1 MPRLIV
7 IIGATG
13 VGKTARAI
21 ELAKQHCCPVISAD
35 SRQIYR
41 DLPIGTAAP
50 TSEEQ
55 EGIPHYFVGCKD
67 LHEVYS
73 AGQFAR
79 DCQQLLNELFTQH
92 DTVVMVGGSM
102 MYVEAVC
109 NGMDEIPNVPNHIRE
124 QVRKTYQEE
133 GIGWLQREVQRL
145 DPAYWEVVDRNNPQ
159 RLMHCVEVSRTTG
172 KPYSSFRKREQQNED
187 CPIHQLPFDIQY
199 HMVERPREEL
209 YERINLRVERM
220 IEQGLLEEAK
230 RAFEKLNIPL
240 DPAVDLDYSTLP
252 NSINTVGYKELLH
265 YFRGEWSLQRAI
277 EMIQQN
283 SRHYAKRQLTWWRRK
298 DLKQPT

>member
-13 VGKTARAI
+13 VGKTAQAI
-21 ELAKQHCCPVISAD
+21 AMAKQYACPIVSAD

-55 EGIPHYFVGCKD
+55 GDIPHYFVGCKD

-79 DCQQLLNELFTQH
+79 DCQQLLSELFTLH

-102 MYVEAVC
+102 MYVDAVC
-109 NGMDEIPNVPNHIRE
+109 NGIDEIPEVPAHIRE
-124 QVRKTYQEE
+124 QVRKAYQEQ
-133 GIGWLQREVQRL
+133 GIEWLQQEVQQL
-145 DPAYWEVVDRNNPQ
+145 DPTYWAIVDRNNPQ
-159 RLMHCVEVSRTTG
+159 RLMHCVEVSRATG
-172 KPYSSFRKREQQNED
+172 HPYSSFRKRELQTEEQSTFQ
-187 CPIHQLPFDIQY
+187 PPFDIQY

-209 YERINLRVERM
+209 YERINSRVEKM

-230 RAFEKLNIPL
+230 RAFDKLNIPL
-240 DPAVDLDYSTLP
+240 DPAIELDYSTLP

-265 YFRGEWSLQRAI
+265 YFRGEWTLQRAI

-298 DLKQPT
+298 DFNN

>member
-50 TSEEQ
+50 TAEEQ
-55 EGIPHYFVGCKD
+55 VGIPHYFVGCKE

-73 AGQFAR
+73 AGQYAR

-109 NGMDEIPNVPNHIRE
+109 NGMDEIPNVPTHIRE
-124 QVRKTYQEE
+124 QVRRAYQEE
-133 GIGWLQREVQRL
+133 GIAWLQQEVQQL
-145 DPAYWEVVDRNNPQ
+145 DPTYWEVVDRNNPQ
-159 RLMHCVEVSRTTG
+159 RLMHCVEVSRATG
-172 KPYSSFRKREQQNED
+172 QPYSSFRKREQQGKEQPSYQPP
-187 CPIHQLPFDIQY
+187 CDIQY

-209 YERINLRVERM
+209 YERINLRVEQM
-220 IEQGLLEEAK
+220 VEQGLLEEAK

-265 YFRGEWSLQRAI
+265 YFRGEWTLQRAI

-298 DLKQPT
+298 DFNN

>member
-13 VGKTARAI
+13 VGKTAQAI
-21 ELAKQHCCPVISAD
+21 AMAKQYTCPIVSAD

-55 EGIPHYFVGCKD
+55 GDIPHYFVGCKD

-79 DCQQLLNELFTQH
+79 DCQQLLSELFTLH

-102 MYVEAVC
+102 MYVDAVC
-109 NGMDEIPNVPNHIRE
+109 NGIDEIPEVPTHIRE
-124 QVRKTYQEE
+124 QVRNAYQEQ
-133 GIGWLQREVQRL
+133 GIEWLQQEVQQL
-145 DPAYWEVVDRNNPQ
+145 DSTYWAIVDRNNPQ
-159 RLMHCVEVSRTTG
+159 RLMHCVEVSRATG
-172 KPYSSFRKREQQNED
+172 QPYSSFRKRELQADEQSIYQ
-187 CPIHQLPFDIQY
+187 PPFDIQY

-209 YERINLRVERM
+209 YERINLRVEKM

-230 RAFEKLNIPL
+230 RAFDKLNIPL
-240 DPAVDLDYSTLP
+240 DPAIELDYSTLP

-265 YFRGEWSLQRAI
+265 YFRGEWTLQRAI

-283 SRHYAKRQLTWWRRK
+283 SRHYAKRQLTWWRRRDFK
-298 DLKQPT
+298 KPI

>member
-13 VGKTARAI
+13 VGKTAQAI
-21 ELAKQHCCPVISAD
+21 AMAKQYACPIVSAD

-55 EGIPHYFVGCKD
+55 GDIPHYFVGCKE

-73 AGQFAR
+73 AGQFSR
-79 DCQQLLNELFTQH
+79 DCQLLLSELFTLH

-102 MYVEAVC
+102 MYVDAVC
-109 NGMDEIPNVPNHIRE
+109 NGIDEIPEVPAHIRE
-124 QVRKTYQEE
+124 QVRKAYQEQ
-133 GIGWLQREVQRL
+133 GIEWLQQEVQQL
-145 DPAYWEVVDRNNPQ
+145 DPTYWAIVDQNNPQ
-159 RLMHCVEVSRTTG
+159 RLMHCVEVSRATG
-172 KPYSSFRKREQQNED
+172 QPYSSFRKRELQTTEQSTYQ
-187 CPIHQLPFDIQY
+187 PPFDIQY

-209 YERINLRVERM
+209 YERINLRVEKM

-230 RAFEKLNIPL
+230 RAFDKLNIPL
-240 DPAVDLDYSTLP
+240 DPAIELDYSTLP

-265 YFRGEWSLQRAI
+265 YFRGEWTLQRAI

-298 DLKQPT
+298 DFNN

>member
-13 VGKTARAI
+13 VGKTAQAI
-21 ELAKQHCCPVISAD
+21 AMAKQYACPIVSAD

-55 EGIPHYFVGCKD
+55 GDIPHYFVGCKE

-73 AGQFAR
+73 AGQFSR
-79 DCQQLLNELFTQH
+79 DCQLLLNELFTLH

-102 MYVEAVC
+102 MYVDAVC
-109 NGMDEIPNVPNHIRE
+109 NGIDEIPEVPAHIRE
-124 QVRKTYQEE
+124 QVRKAYQEQ
-133 GIGWLQREVQRL
+133 GIEWLQQEVQQL
-145 DPAYWEVVDRNNPQ
+145 DPTYWAIVDQNNPQ
-159 RLMHCVEVSRTTG
+159 RLMHCVEVSRATG
-172 KPYSSFRKREQQNED
+172 QPYSSFRKRELQTTEQSTYQ
-187 CPIHQLPFDIQY
+187 PPFDIQY

-209 YERINLRVERM
+209 YERINLRVEKM

-230 RAFEKLNIPL
+230 RAFDKLNIPL
-240 DPAVDLDYSTLP
+240 DPAIELDYSTLP

-265 YFRGEWSLQRAI
+265 YFRGEWTLQRAI

-298 DLKQPT
+298 DFNN

>member
-21 ELAKQHCCPVISAD
+21 EVAKQYGCPIVSAD

-50 TSEEQ
+50 TIEEQ
-55 EGIPHYFVGCKD
+55 QGIPHYFVGCKSLD
-67 LHEVYS
+67 EVYS

-79 DCQQLLNELFTQH
+79 DCRQLLDELFAKY

-102 MYVEAVC
+102 MYVDAVCKGIDDIPEVPADIREAV
-109 NGMDEIPNVPNHIRE
+109 
-124 QVRKTYQEE
+124 RKEYQQQ
-133 GIGWLQREVQRL
+133 GIEWLQREVQQL
-145 DPAYWEVVDRNNPQ
+145 DPAYWEIVDQSNPQ
-159 RLMHCVEVSRTTG
+159 RLMHCVEVSKASG
-172 KPYSSFRKREQQNED
+172 QPYSSFRKREKQSENSVQPSYE
-187 CPIHQLPFDIQY
+187 IQY
-199 HMVERPREEL
+199 QMVDRPREEL
-209 YERINLRVERM
+209 YQRINLRVENM

-230 RAFEKLNIPL
+230 AAFEKLNIPL
-240 DPAVDLDYSTLP
+240 DPAVELDYTTLP
-252 NSINTVGYKELLH
+252 NSINTVGYKELLR
-265 YFRGEWSLQRAI
+265 YFRQEWTLQQAI

-283 SRHYAKRQLTWWRRK
+283 TRHYAKRQLTWWRK
-298 DLKQPT
+298 SLTK